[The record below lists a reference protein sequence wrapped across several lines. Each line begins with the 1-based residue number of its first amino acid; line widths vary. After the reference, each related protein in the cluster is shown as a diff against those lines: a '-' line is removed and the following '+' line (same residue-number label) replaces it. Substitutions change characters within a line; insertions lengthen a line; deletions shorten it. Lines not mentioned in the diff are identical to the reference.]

1 VVSHSLEVS
10 FAADSDHTG
19 KVVSVSV
26 AVETIATSCNSVDI
40 IAPFFRDLLADSPV
54 QGADA
59 IRSLAE
65 WSGGSAGSGGSAKTA
80 TGSTSWD
87 REAEKWPFKYLCL

>member
-26 AVETIATSCNSVDI
+26 AVETIATSHNSVDI
-40 IAPFFRDLLADSPV
+40 TAPFFRELADSPV

-59 IRSLAE
+59 IRSVAE

-87 REAEKWPFKYLCL
+87 REAEKWPFKCLCL